1 MRDNISLWWAVSCL
15 KRLVTGISPK
25 ARVRSL
31 IRPCEICGGQ
41 SGTWTRFSPS
51 TSRFPPHYH
60 SVSAPYKPI
69 FACSSYHKGKSRRS
83 PRTFQQVMLFRR
95 SGSNG

>member
-1 MRDNISLWWAVSCL
+1 MHDNISLWWDVSCL

-31 IRPCEICGGQ
+31 ISPCEICGEQ

-51 TSRFPPHYH
+51 TSLFHSHYQ
-60 SVSAPYKPI
+60 SVSAPYKPL
-69 FACSSYHKGKSRRS
+69 FACSSYQKGKSGRS
-83 PRTFQQVMLFRR
+83 PRTFQQV
-95 SGSNG
+95 